1 MWKNSDP
8 YTQGHPKTHTMEAN
22 RLERVKQVL
31 SIPSHYREE
40 TMATKYIVEFCEEH
54 VFERR

>member
-1 MWKNSDP
+1 
-8 YTQGHPKTHTMEAN
+8 MEAN